1 MLLTGGV
8 GSRLWPLSRKSTPKQ
23 YINLFGD
30 KSLFEIAIDRN
41 LSFTDTLCIVGNKAN
56 KHLSLEVLDRMVEKQ
71 KNIEIITEATPR
83 NTASAIAF
91 AAFSSKPEDILLVTP
106 SDHIIKANENYDH
119 AIQAAL
125 LLAEEG
131 FITTFGITPE
141 YPETGYG
148 YIEYNGDEVVSFR
161 EKPNLETAEKEAR
174 EAASKYREILDQA
187 KDDGQKVKQQIID
200 QANEEARAK
209 IEQAQKEIETEKKQ
223 AQADMKQEIV
233 DVAIEVATK
242 VMNKEMNEEINKGL
256 VEEFVD
262 DVVN

>member
-1 MLLTGGV
+1 MPDIAGKLFPNLTTLIVQLLSTGV
-8 GSRLWPLSRKSTPKQ
+8 LLLIFKKFLWKNVMEYFAKRADYIEST
-23 YINLFGD
+23 INEAKEMNEKAMEILKVFDLD
-30 KSLFEIAIDRN
+30 KEA
-41 LSFTDTLCIVGNKAN
+41 DTLAGN
-56 KHLSLEVLDRMVEKQ
+56 L
-71 KNIEIITEATPR
+71 
-83 NTASAIAF
+83 
-91 AAFSSKPEDILLVTP
+91 
-106 SDHIIKANENYDH
+106 
-119 AIQAAL
+119 
-125 LLAEEG
+125 
-131 FITTFGITPE
+131 
-141 YPETGYG
+141 
-148 YIEYNGDEVVSFR
+148 
-161 EKPNLETAEKEAR
+161 
-174 EAASKYREILDQA
+174 LDQA

>member
-1 MLLTGGV
+1 MPDIAGKLFPNLTTLIVQLLSTGV
-8 GSRLWPLSRKSTPKQ
+8 
-23 YINLFGD
+23 
-30 KSLFEIAIDRN
+30 
-41 LSFTDTLCIVGNKAN
+41 
-56 KHLSLEVLDRMVEKQ
+56 
-71 KNIEIITEATPR
+71 
-83 NTASAIAF
+83 
-91 AAFSSKPEDILLVTP
+91 
-106 SDHIIKANENYDH
+106 
-119 AIQAAL
+119 L
-125 LLAEEG
+125 LLIFKKFLWKNVMKYFAK
-131 FITTFGITPE
+131 
-141 YPETGYG
+141 
-148 YIEYNGDEVVSFR
+148 R
-161 EKPNLETAEKEAR
+161 AR

>member
-1 MLLTGGV
+1 MPDIAGKLFPNLTTLIVQLLSTGV
-8 GSRLWPLSRKSTPKQ
+8 
-23 YINLFGD
+23 
-30 KSLFEIAIDRN
+30 
-41 LSFTDTLCIVGNKAN
+41 
-56 KHLSLEVLDRMVEKQ
+56 
-71 KNIEIITEATPR
+71 
-83 NTASAIAF
+83 
-91 AAFSSKPEDILLVTP
+91 
-106 SDHIIKANENYDH
+106 
-119 AIQAAL
+119 L
-125 LLAEEG
+125 LLI
-131 FITTFGITPE
+131 FKKFLWKNVME
-141 YPETGYG
+141 YFAKRAD
-148 YIEYNGDEVVSFR
+148 YI
-161 EKPNLETAEKEAR
+161 EAR

-223 AQADMKQEIV
+223 AQVDMKQEIV